1 MQAGF
6 RPRLKARPSLVDLLV
21 HASRNSGP
29 NSPTCSESG
38 LGTGDYWDKRDSSP
52 GKSSL
57 RSWSE
62 RDHDDRGS
70 ARGHLQQSEFVG
82 ESTVGAPAASWHPQ
96 AVGSAGS
103 WLESDGDPDD
113 LLMDG
118 EHGEQQQLPLSLP
131 LRGRLRLRPGV
142 PHLVTTI
149 PNSAALLDQASN
161 LPLPPSPTK
170 PSSDPS
176 TPTSQLDP
184 PAPTSPERPAHK
196 HIPTVIVTSDSP
208 RPPLK
213 PTSAPIALSPKMAPV
228 SFAPSSFPSSRQRV
242 ASRRNHWHIITCL
255 LPLPGFDV
263 RPCLLTWLLNSTK
276 TAPRR
281 MASKPVSVQWATS

>member
-38 LGTGDYWDKRDSSP
+38 LGTGDYWDKRDTSP
-52 GKSSL
+52 SKSSL
-57 RSWSE
+57 RSWGE
-62 RDHDDRGS
+62 RDRDDDGRG
-70 ARGHLQQSEFVG
+70 RGTVGGHLQQSQFVG
-82 ESTVGAPAASWHPQ
+82 EVEDTVGAPAASWWNPQ
-96 AVGSAGS
+96 VMVGSAGS
-103 WLESDGDPDD
+103 WLESDGDPAPN
-113 LLMDG
+113 
-118 EHGEQQQLPLSLP
+118 GEQQLLPLSLP

-176 TPTSQLDP
+176 TPTTTLQLDP
-184 PAPTSPERPAHK
+184 SAPTSPERP

-208 RPPLK
+208 RPRLK
-213 PTSAPIALSPKMAPV
+213 PTSAPIALSPEMAPV
-228 SFAPSSFPSSRQRV
+228 SFAPSSIPLFSATRRFTSQPANMSSH
-242 ASRRNHWHIITCL
+242 ASYQV
-255 LPLPGFDV
+255 PV
-263 RPCLLTWLLNSTK
+263 RILSAN
-276 TAPRR
+276 
-281 MASKPVSVQWATS
+281 MAAE

>member
-62 RDHDDRGS
+62 RDDRGT
-70 ARGHLQQSEFVG
+70 ARGHLQQEFV
-82 ESTVGAPAASWHPQ
+82 SWPPQ
-96 AVGSAGS
+96 VVGSAGS
-103 WLESDGDPDD
+103 WLESDGDPD
-113 LLMDG
+113 G
-118 EHGEQQQLPLSLP
+118 EQLPLSLP

-176 TPTSQLDP
+176 TPTLQLDT
-184 PAPTSPERPAHK
+184 PARTSPERPAHK

-228 SFAPSSFPSSRQRV
+228 SFAPSSPSSRQRV
-242 ASRRNHWHIITCL
+242 ASHRKPPTYHRIPPIR
-255 LPLPGFDV
+255 PYV
-263 RPCLLTWLLNSTK
+263 RLCLLTLLLNSNK

-281 MASKPVSVQWATS
+281 MASIPVSVQLATSCNC

>member
-29 NSPTCSESG
+29 NSPTCSE
-38 LGTGDYWDKRDSSP
+38 GTGDYWDKRDTSP

-62 RDHDDRGS
+62 RDHDDRGTAS
-70 ARGHLQQSEFVG
+70 GHLQERFVG
-82 ESTVGAPAASWHPQ
+82 DDTVGAPAASWHPQ
-96 AVGSAGS
+96 VVGSAGS

-113 LLMDG
+113 LEV
-118 EHGEQQQLPLSLP
+118 EHGEQQQLPLSFPLP

-170 PSSDPS
+170 LSSSDPS
-176 TPTSQLDP
+176 TPTTSQLDP
-184 PAPTSPERPAHK
+184 PAPTTSPERP

-208 RPPLK
+208 RPRLK

-228 SFAPSSFPSSRQRV
+228 SFAPSIVHAPLLGNASLHV
-242 ASRRNHWHIITCL
+242 ANHQHIIACL
-255 LPLPGFDV
+255 LSDIMY
-263 RPCLLTWLLNSTK
+263 S
-276 TAPRR
+276 
-281 MASKPVSVQWATS
+281 ATY